1 MVKILKKKFNHH
13 LKTTISVGLTVLIS
27 VLIIFIL
34 VKAGSLTPSAPPAPT
49 SFTLS
54 DIYTRLTTNAP
65 AVLGAHGFTPGGA
78 PASTF
83 QDLTNIYNVI
93 PSINP
98 EKVLTGVNYLGID
111 GTALKN
117 LWNGTCNDPVKCPL
131 GTEFPGGSNVDGGID
146 DWNGGSAAPVDRYSK
161 AWTQCNVG
169 NSYCATGLASADAI
183 DNSTGLLWSLPCDGL
198 GCSTF
203 NDASL
208 STYSWDNSRA
218 INNGKTAAAL
228 CSSGDHG
235 QTGWFLPSQK
245 QTMQAY
251 IDGSYG
257 NLETTGV
264 YRYYWSATTAST
276 LTTTAWVYYLSN
288 GSTQNTAKTAAY
300 YVRCVRIP

>member
-1 MVKILKKKFNHH
+1 MVKILKKKFNRN
-13 LKTTISVGLTVLIS
+13 LKITASVGLTVLIS
-27 VLIIFIL
+27 VLTIFSL
-34 VKAGSLTPSAPPAPT
+34 VKAGSLTPSALPAPT
-49 SFTLS
+49 SYTLT

-65 AVLGAHGFTPGGA
+65 AVPGAHGFTPGGA
-78 PASTF
+78 PASTL
-83 QDLTNIYNVI
+83 QDLSNIYAAI
-93 PSINP
+93 PSINA

-131 GTEFPGGSNVDGGID
+131 GTEFPGGSNTAGGVD
-146 DWNGGSAAPVDRYSK
+146 DWNGGSAAPVDSYSK
-161 AWTQCNVG
+161 AWTQCNAG
-169 NSYCATGLASADAI
+169 NSYCATGLASADVI
-183 DNSTGLLWSLPCDGL
+183 DNSTGLLWSLPCKGS

-203 NDASL
+203 DDTSTD
-208 STYSWDNSRA
+208 TYSWDNSRV
-218 INNGKTAAAL
+218 INNSKTAAEL
-228 CSSGDHG
+228 CASGDHG
-235 QTGWFLPSQK
+235 ETGWLLPSQK